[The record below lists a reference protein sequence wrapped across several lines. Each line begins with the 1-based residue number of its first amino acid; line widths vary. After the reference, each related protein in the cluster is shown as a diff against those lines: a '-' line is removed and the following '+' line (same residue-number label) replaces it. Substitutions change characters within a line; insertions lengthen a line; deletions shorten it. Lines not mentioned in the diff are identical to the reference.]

1 MISVIT
7 LKRHFVDF
15 FFFFLLFF
23 FAKLRESTEQTSGQ
37 AE

>member
-15 FFFFLLFF
+15 FFFFTFF